1 MKERIKDKIKE
12 ITEFLE
18 FLSQRV
24 PDTLEEYKSNLEK
37 KAICERYFEKVIEAI
52 VDLSFL
58 LIRHLKIEIPA
69 ETSDTEIFYI
79 LAEKHIISKSET
91 CLAESFNAN
100 LRYYLARLHRKTKCY
115 SKCRDMLLLSV
126 LMLKFRPA
134 NFLFRALIT
143 CFSKHPCHRA
153 RIILVITLRR
163 ISIKL
168 I

>member
-37 KAICERYFEKVIEAI
+37 KAICERYVEKVIEAI

-79 LAEKHIISKSET
+79 LAEKHIISKS
-91 CLAESFNAN
+91 LAENMADAKGMRNIIAHEYGKIDDNIVFEAVSCELQKDTDEFIKSVEKAINAE
-100 LRYYLARLHRKTKCY
+100 
-115 SKCRDMLLLSV
+115 
-126 LMLKFRPA
+126 
-134 NFLFRALIT
+134 
-143 CFSKHPCHRA
+143 
-153 RIILVITLRR
+153 
-163 ISIKL
+163 
-168 I
+168 